1 MKKLLI
7 SLLVPV
13 VFAASCGQ
21 NGTVSSPDPA
31 GYSPEAVLYNDWDRA
46 VRIDVDMQN
55 MYVSTPTKIEKPID
69 LYMSMAL
76 ALKYNYTRRLI
87 TYEDSIIRAGRSPV
101 NRLHMSLPYS
111 VQCLVPTTETT
122 WRVFR
127 SALPFVKSTSGASIQ
142 LFSRDG

>member
-76 ALKYNYTRRLI
+76 ALKYNYTRPADYLRRQHHPR
-87 TYEDSIIRAGRSPV
+87 RAVRRSTACRKSSATPAT
-101 NRLHMSLPYS
+101 STT
-111 VQCLVPTTETT
+111 PTP
-122 WRVFR
+122 
-127 SALPFVKSTSGASIQ
+127 A
-142 LFSRDG
+142 

>member
-87 TYEDSIIRAGRSPV
+87 TYEDSIIRAGPFAGQPPAGNRQPR
-101 NRLHMSLPYS
+101 RLHQRHQL
-111 VQCLVPTTETT
+111 QHE
-122 WRVFR
+122 
-127 SALPFVKSTSGASIQ
+127 SGSESGLEHA
-142 LFSRDG
+142 